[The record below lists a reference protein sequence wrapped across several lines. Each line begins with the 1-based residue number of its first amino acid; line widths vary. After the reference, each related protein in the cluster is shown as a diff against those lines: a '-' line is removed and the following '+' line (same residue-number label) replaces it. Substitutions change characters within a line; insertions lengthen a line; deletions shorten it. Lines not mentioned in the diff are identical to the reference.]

1 MVFIEMPCSNIY
13 NRKQTEKYEV
23 NKMTMSVYE
32 FVEHGYLIN
41 LSLVFALFA
50 ILSRLILGIVYD
62 VLLKE
67 TENIGVS
74 KVKFSKNFKVNLES
88 RSKVEHFVNN
98 PLTYVEKYLR
108 KQRFLG
114 ISLRGIKQ
122 WSFSFLMISV
132 ILNIFTSAVAII
144 REMSMELIVWSVLIN
159 IIALCLFGLA
169 EVIIDSSYKYEGIK
183 INMQNYLE
191 NDFVNHR
198 NAQKEAEEEL
208 ELKESQQSVKTM
220 EERMG
225 KLEEKLLTADNVS
238 LSSQEAK
245 IIQDVLKEFLT

>member
-1 MVFIEMPCSNIY
+1 MIFVEKPDSSIY

-23 NKMTMSVYE
+23 NKMTTSMYE
-32 FVEHGYLIN
+32 FVKHGYLIN

-50 ILSRLILGIVYD
+50 ILSRLILGIIYD
-62 VLLKE
+62 ALLKE
-67 TENIGVS
+67 TDNVGIS
-74 KVKFSKNFKVNLES
+74 KMKFIKNFKT
-88 RSKVEHFVNN
+88 KVESGIQVDHLVNN
-98 PLTYVEKYLR
+98 PVVYVEKYIR
-108 KQRFLG
+108 KQRVGG
-114 ISLRGIKQ
+114 ISLRGLRQ
-122 WSFSFLMISV
+122 LSVCFLLISV
-132 ILNIFTSAVAII
+132 ILNMFTSAVAII
-144 REMSMELIVWSVLIN
+144 KEMETELIGWSILIN
-159 IIALCLFGLA
+159 IIALCLFCFA
-169 EVIIDSSYKYEGIK
+169 ESIIDSSYKYEGIK

-191 NDFVNHR
+191 NDYINHR

-208 ELKESQQSVKTM
+208 EMKENQQNVKVM